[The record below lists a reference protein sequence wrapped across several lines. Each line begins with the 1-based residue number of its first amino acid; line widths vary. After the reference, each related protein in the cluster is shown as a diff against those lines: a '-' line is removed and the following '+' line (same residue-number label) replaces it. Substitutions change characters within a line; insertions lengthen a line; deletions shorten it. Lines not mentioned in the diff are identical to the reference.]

1 MLPHIGKQVIKN
13 INSKVCAQCIYSLN
27 NSANDV
33 LKCSLFGQKNIVTG
47 EIHYD
52 SCYTAR
58 KDVMMCGQDALY
70 YKASRPELGE
80 TVPTNDKPIV

>member
-1 MLPHIGKQVIKN
+1 MFAHIGKQVIKN
-13 INSKVCAQCIYSLN
+13 INSKVCAQCIYSIQPV
-27 NSANDV
+27 SNDV

-52 SCYTAR
+52 SGYTAR
-58 KDVMMCGQDALY
+58 KDVMMCGQDARY
-70 YKASRPELGE
+70 YEARLGE

>member
-1 MLPHIGKQVIKN
+1 MFAPISKQVIKN
-13 INSKVCAQCIYSLN
+13 INSKVCAKCIYSIQSCN
-27 NSANDV
+27 NDV

-58 KDVMMCGQDALY
+58 KDIMMCGQDALY
-70 YKASRPELGE
+70 YKTTRPELGE